1 MTKKFIMIAMLGMTL
16 AFASCGGGSTPTTCE
31 PKGEFTWVF
40 EGNPLIRHM
49 YTADPSARVWADGRL
64 YVYPSQDKKPAFGCD
79 MMDEYHVF
87 STDDM
92 INWVDHGM
100 IVAARDVPWGVP
112 IMMGDREATFMWAPD
127 CIYKDGKY
135 YFYFPHPY
143 GPTWNDT
150 WRIGV
155 AVSDEPAANFTVLPE
170 PVKGT
175 EVSWTKNDGTIGSA
189 PALIDPNVFLDDDG
203 TVYFYIGGGVDGT
216 GRYFGGKLKDNM
228 IEMDGELQAMEGLED
243 FHEAIWVF
251 KRNGI
256 YYLTYSDNYELET
269 PEGRLPRNRMRYA
282 MSSNPLGPW
291 EYKGIYMDVTNSHTN
306 HGSVVEFKGQWY
318 AFYHNSDLSLYN
330 GEFNDWFRS
339 VAFDKL
345 YFNEDGTI
353 QMVEQTRGLIK
364 E

>member
-1 MTKKFIMIAMLGMTL
+1 MTKKFIMITMLGIAL
-16 AFASCGGGSTPTTCE
+16 AFASCGGSTAPVTE
-31 PKGEFTWVF
+31 PVEAGEFTWVF
-40 EGNPLIRHM
+40 DGNPLVRHM

-79 MMDEYHVF
+79 MMDGYHVF

-92 INWVDHGM
+92 VNWVDHGQ
-100 IVAARDVPWGVP
+100 ILAAADVPWGVP
-112 IMMGDREATFMWAPD
+112 IMMGDRAATFMWAPD
-127 CIYKDGKY
+127 CAYKNGKY

-150 WRIGV
+150 WRTGI
-155 AVSDEPAANFTVLPE
+155 AVSDKPASDFVVLD
-170 PVKGT
+170 T
-175 EVSWTKNDGTIGSA
+175 TLIGL
-189 PALIDPNVFLDDDG
+189 PAQGEIDPNIFIDDDG
-203 TVYFYIGGGVDGT
+203 QVYFYYGGG
-216 GRYFGGKLKDNM
+216 GRCFGAKLKDNM
-228 IEMDGELQAMEGLED
+228 IELDGELIQMEGLVD
-243 FHEAIWVF
+243 FHEATWVF

-256 YYLTYSDNYELET
+256 YYLTYSDNHELE
-269 PEGRLPRNRMRYA
+269 PGKARNRMCYA
-282 MSSNPLGPW
+282 MSNNPLGPW
-291 EYKGIYMDVTNSHTN
+291 DYKGIYMDVTNSHTN

-345 YFNEDGTI
+345 FFNEDGTI
-353 QMVEQTRGLIK
+353 QLVEQTRGLIK